1 MILWRTPAAC
11 AFCVFAAAAQPATIT
26 GRVFDV
32 YHRPVRLARVAIME
46 RHIES
51 RKPRLV
57 AGTQATV
64 DDAGM
69 YRLSLPAGRYV
80 LAVLPPPYGM
90 DHATV
95 FPAYLQDN
103 VDYAK
108 AQPIEVT
115 AGEIR
120 PFTDFLLLEVESHR
134 LAGRVGGIPKGW
146 GPVGILLQAATG
158 YTEPLRAVA
167 ADSRGHFSFDHI
179 PAGSYDLKAIGPIVG
194 GITLE
199 PVLGAQP
206 ESGVVHIEVA
216 APEVSGIQIHL
227 RPATR

>member
-1 MILWRTPAAC
+1 MLPWRMPVAC
-11 AFCVFAAAAQPATIT
+11 AAFALAAAAQPATIT

-32 YHRPVRLARVAIME
+32 YHRPVRLARVATME
-46 RHIES
+46 QHVERG
-51 RKPRLV
+51 KPRLV
-57 AGTQATV
+57 AGTPVTV

-80 LAVLPPPYGM
+80 LAVLPPPYEM

-103 VDYAK
+103 VDFAK

-115 AGEIR
+115 AGELR

-134 LAGRVGGIPKGW
+134 LAGQVDGIPKGW
-146 GPVGILLQAATG
+146 GPVGVLLRAASG
-158 YTEPLRAVA
+158 YTEPLRAAA
-167 ADSRGHFSFDHI
+167 ADSHGRFVFAHV
-179 PAGSYDLKAIGPIVG
+179 PAGAYDLTAVGPIVG
-194 GITLE
+194 GITLQ
-199 PVLGAQP
+199 PVLGSP
-206 ESGVVHIEVA
+206 SESGVVHIEIA
-216 APEVSGIQIHL
+216 APEITGIQIHL